1 MSKNPGL
8 KIRQLRELKG
18 FSQEYMASRLAISQ
32 RAYSKIERGEIKL
45 DWNKI
50 SEIAAIFE
58 MDPVSLVSFDEH
70 LVFSSVPNA
79 GKLDTAQNTLP
90 QKLIELY
97 EKRIAALE
105 GEVLFLREQLSKK

>member
-8 KIRQLRELKG
+8 KIRQLRELRG
-18 FSQEYMASRLAISQ
+18 FSQDYMASRLSISQ

-50 SEIAAIFE
+50 SEIAVILE

-70 LVFSSVPNA
+70 LVFSALPVSRKSELLQD
-79 GKLDTAQNTLP
+79 GIP
-90 QKLIELY
+90 QKIIELY
-97 EKRIAALE
+97 EERIAALE
-105 GEVLFLREQLSKK
+105 KEIIFLREQLSKK